1 MKKITMMA
9 LFALAAV
16 LAGCEP
22 PREPLRIVSSPW
34 PGYEPLYLARDLGY
48 LDPSS
53 VRLNEL
59 PSANITLE
67 AFSNGSAEIATLTLD
82 ETLSLLDEGK
92 KLRILLVLDSSNGA
106 DAVMARPAIK
116 TLADLKGKR
125 IAMENITLGVYMLN
139 RTLDAAGL
147 RHGDVTVIPMPED
160 KHEKAYRQ
168 DKIDAAVTMEPYKT
182 LLAEAGAHAVFDSSR
197 IPNEIFDVMVV
208 REDVYYAR
216 REELCG
222 IVRQWFRALDYV
234 RENPEEAAARM
245 GKRLGMQ
252 LDTFKTMTGGLIQP
266 SRDDNRRLLGG
277 SKPDLLGSAQ
287 RLAAVMQREQLT
299 KGLVDATL
307 SVDPG
312 FQSCVK

>member
-1 MKKITMMA
+1 MKYVKPA
-9 LFALAAV
+9 LLFLLAAV
-16 LAGCEP
+16 LAGCQP
-22 PREPLRIVSSPW
+22 PREPLRVVSSPW

-53 VRLNEL
+53 VRMNEL

-67 AFSNGSAEIATLTLD
+67 SFSNGSAEIATLTLD

-106 DAVMARPAIK
+106 DAVMAKPGVK
-116 TLADLKGKR
+116 SLADLKGKR

-139 RTLDAAGL
+139 RTLEAAGL
-147 RHGDVTVIPMPED
+147 RHDDVTVIPMPED
-160 KHEKAYRQ
+160 KHEKAYLQ

-182 LLAEAGAHAVFDSSR
+182 RLAKAGAHAVFDSSR
-197 IPNEIFDVMVV
+197 IPDEIFDVMVV

-234 RENPEEAAARM
+234 KANPEEAAGRM
-245 GKRLGMQ
+245 GKRLGMP

-277 SKPDLLGSAQ
+277 SKPELLGSAQ
-287 RLAAVMQREQLT
+287 RLAAIMEREHLT

-307 SVDPG
+307 SIDPG
-312 FQSCVK
+312 FQSCVQ